1 MLLTANSTISI
12 DIASSSFSEAV
23 SGNEAGELQ
32 KVKEESAKHVAKLQR
47 QKEQLES
54 QVNLF
59 LYLFWL
65 IYNNRL
71 NCLI

>member
-1 MLLTANSTISI
+1 MLLTANCTISI
-12 DIASSSFSEAV
+12 DIASSSFSESV

-47 QKEQLES
+47 QKGQLES

-59 LYLFWL
+59 LL
-65 IYNNRL
+65 IYFSFFIL
-71 NCLI
+71 AYM